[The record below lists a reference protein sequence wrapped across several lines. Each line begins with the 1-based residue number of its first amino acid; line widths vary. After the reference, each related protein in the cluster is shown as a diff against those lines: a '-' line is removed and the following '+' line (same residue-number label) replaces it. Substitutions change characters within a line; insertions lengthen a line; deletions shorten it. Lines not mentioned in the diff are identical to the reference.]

1 MAQVGSLGSLRLES
15 SPAFFPAMESTE
27 SAWLGDRLQDI
38 PQMVAELRLV
48 GDSMKQIKKLLQD
61 FCDSCGSTQDEVDT
75 ALQGLMASLQP
86 LRERHPS
93 MAHPPLSHAI
103 SALLGSL
110 REALRPSRTSE
121 TKRYSEIF
129 RDFDNLE
136 LSLIHETVEDLL
148 PDPDTISNAETETTE
163 ITDPEELT
171 PEEGLDVE
179 IQVDEDQKEGSSPAQ
194 HADLLLRR
202 CEGGVDLALQYSKM
216 WCRYAKELL
225 SWMEKRFSLEQEFAK
240 NVTKAA
246 EAAKSCVSQQ
256 DSMPLQYIYIMVME
270 RDMKNSQEAKK
281 TGEMLHQRCYQALA
295 AKKNEIDKWRRE
307 FKEQWAKEQKKMHE
321 AVSALKKAR
330 QQYIQ
335 RCEDLE
341 KAKAMSSKAEE
352 ELGGYKTLD
361 KRRKSRDEAQTKMKE
376 AEVQYR
382 QCVTDANAHQEDL
395 ERVKEKI
402 IAHIRK
408 LIQQGDTVL
417 KEATVNMFHHLRLH
431 TEAIPQGYFS
441 LEQTCRPYEPGEPY
455 HSYILKQQ
463 RRPQPLQAYIF
474 QEFTPQSRRSPPSSR
489 RKTSNPIGPDSDDR
503 PGSYGD
509 SKKAGCSDSDSIGGS
524 MESLT
529 SPARKLL
536 KAPSTGTMSSDDL
549 EDKEPGISYE
559 MDPTED
565 GNGTLGPVCKMRSRA
580 ALTHKF
586 KKTKSKMSKC
596 KQCDNYLLVNGLE
609 CEECGLAVHRKC
621 LEVCQIECDHKTGTV
636 FGVKFSLVQTDISGK
651 VPFLVQRCTTEI
663 ESRALTVQGVYRV
676 SGSKSRIQK
685 LCQAFETQKDQVD
698 LSDVSPHDITSV
710 LKHFFKELPEPLMTS
725 DLNDDFIMVG
735 RVIQGL
741 AEKEPTPETIGTIEK
756 IVQSLQE
763 LLKKLP
769 VYNYSTLHHMITHL
783 HRVAENDEENKMC
796 PANLGIVFGPTLLG
810 PLESGDVT
818 EMTLMT
824 NSQSQIVEFLIWH
837 HDKVFGP
844 QSEVSPL
851 TTTSLPETPDNVTS
865 TPLHNST
872 PQDSKP
878 SAQERPRSLENHT
891 LKRDSSEGY
900 ISDKSSSNEA
910 VDQLSPETS
919 EGAVLALSVSLAPSP
934 SDPAPAPDS
943 LPGQP
948 QEHLSKQSVKY
959 QLPPAALSAHLRA
972 TVLRMGH
979 GVGEERS
986 ASRERGETGQPRSTN
1001 SSRSSSPEHG
1011 AVRHSRRRLEITP
1024 ETARLLHKAGHAPS
1038 IQAHSHLSPVKH
1050 EAGPDASNGT
1060 PGDSGEAESKDKRH
1074 SLGKLNSNQS
1084 NNKPGDRGGDS
1095 DRQIKRHPS
1104 DERTAQKILSGL
1116 KLKRNHS
1123 GKGEQVQFV

>member
-1 MAQVGSLGSLRLES
+1 MEEATKNVAMADCNAQ
-15 SPAFFPAMESTE
+15 
-27 SAWLGDRLQDI
+27 
-38 PQMVAELRLV
+38 
-48 GDSMKQIKKLLQD
+48 
-61 FCDSCGSTQDEVDT
+61 
-75 ALQGLMASLQP
+75 
-86 LRERHPS
+86 
-93 MAHPPLSHAI
+93 
-103 SALLGSL
+103 
-110 REALRPSRTSE
+110 EALRPSRTSE

-148 PDPDTISNAETETTE
+148 PDPETISNAETETTD

-171 PEEGLDVE
+171 PEEGNDIE
-179 IQVDEDQKEGSSPAQ
+179 IRADEDQKEGSSAAQ
-194 HADLLLRR
+194 DADLVLRR
-202 CEGGVDLALQYSKM
+202 HEGGVDLALQYSKT
-216 WCRYAKELL
+216 WCRYAKDLL
-225 SWMEKRFSLEQEFAK
+225 TWMEKRFSLEQEFAK

-246 EAAKSCVSQQ
+246 EATKSCVSQQ
-256 DSMPLQYIYIMVME
+256 DCMPLQYVYIMIME

-307 FKEQWAKEQKKMHE
+307 FKEQWAKEQKKMNE

-395 ERVKEKI
+395 EKVKEKI

-417 KEATVNMFHHLRLH
+417 KEATVNMFHYLRLH

-455 HSYILKQQ
+455 LTYILKQQ
-463 RRPQPLQAYIF
+463 RRSQPLQAFIF
-474 QEFTPQSRRSPPSSR
+474 QEFAPQSRRSPPSSR
-489 RKTSNPIGPDSDDR
+489 RKTSNPIGPDLDDR
-503 PGSYGD
+503 PSSYGD

-536 KAPSTGTMSSDDL
+536 KATSTGTMSSDDL
-549 EDKEPGISYE
+549 EDKELGISYE

-565 GNGTLGPVCKMRSRA
+565 GNGTLGAVCKMRTPSRA
-580 ALTHKF
+580 ALTHKL
-586 KKTKSKMSKC
+586 KKTKSKMSRC
-596 KQCDNYLLVNGLE
+596 KQCDNYLLVHGLE

-621 LEVCQIECDHKTGTV
+621 LEACQIECDHKKGTV
-636 FGVKFSLVQTDISGK
+636 FGVRFSLVQTDSSGE

-663 ESRALTVQGVYRV
+663 ESRCLTVQGVYRV
-676 SGSKSRIQK
+676 SGSKPRIQK
-685 LCQAFETQKDQVD
+685 LCQAFETQKDLVD
-698 LSDVSPHDITSV
+698 LADVSPHDITSI

-741 AEKEPTPETIGTIEK
+741 AEKEPTPETTGMIEN
-756 IVQSLQE
+756 IVQSLQG

-769 VYNYSTLHHMITHL
+769 LYNYNTLHHMITHL
-783 HRVAENDEENKMC
+783 HRVAENDEENKMS

-824 NSQSQIVEFLIWH
+824 NSQSQIVEFLISH
-837 HDKVFGP
+837 HDKVFSP
-844 QSEVSPL
+844 QTEVSLL
-851 TTTSLPETPDNVTS
+851 TTTSHPETPNSKTS
-865 TPLHNST
+865 MPLHNST

-878 SAQERPRSLENHT
+878 LAQERPRSLENHT

-910 VDQLSPETS
+910 VDQLSPETN
-919 EGAVLALSVSLAPSP
+919 EGAVLALNVSLTPSP
-934 SDPAPAPDS
+934 SGPAPAPDT

-948 QEHLSKQSVKY
+948 QEHVSKQSTKY
-959 QLPPAALSAHLRA
+959 QLPSSALGAHLRA
-972 TVLRMGH
+972 AVLRMGQ
-979 GVGEERS
+979 GAEEERS
-986 ASRERGETGQPRSTN
+986 ASRERGEPRSTN

-1011 AVRHSRRRLEITP
+1011 VMRHSRRRLEITP
-1024 ETARLLHKAGHAPS
+1024 ETARLLNKAGHSPS
-1038 IQAHSHLSPVKH
+1038 MQAHSHLSPVKH

-1060 PGDSGEAESKDKRH
+1060 PAYSGEAESKDKRH

-1084 NNKPGDRGGDS
+1084 NNKPGDRGRDS
-1095 DRQIKRHPS
+1095 NRQIKRHPP
-1104 DERTAQKILSGL
+1104 DERTAQQILSGL